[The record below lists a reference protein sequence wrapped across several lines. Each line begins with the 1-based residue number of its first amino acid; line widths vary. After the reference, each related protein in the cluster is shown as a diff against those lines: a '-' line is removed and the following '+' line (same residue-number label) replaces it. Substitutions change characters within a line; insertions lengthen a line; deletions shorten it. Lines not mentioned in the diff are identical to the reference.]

1 MEILNLKRRAG
12 HLLVLC
18 SLMLIILLIAFSPLA
33 TGGTLAYADNSDTI
47 GSGGGAIEID
57 DVTEGLVN
65 RTYSNFERGRKL
77 KVTLPM
83 STVSVY
89 FAYEI
94 DSSEQVYA
102 ISGEADIDED
112 IPYLLHEGKVEKN
125 EVETKTLGKVTS
137 AWTDISVVYE
147 KKVFYVE
154 VHHNGTL
161 YVECTLDGESDRLKA
176 TSLIKDI
183 DGLSPKMQT
192 GIIAHGLQ
200 NEMGQAIF
208 ECTATFEDARAGNT
222 LAQARSG
229 LAEILIIRTDVA
241 LSDMTEG
248 ELESA
253 DVETICA
260 WEPLVNA
267 QIVLSQK
274 VTFTIDKEGYYYY
287 FVVDRVGNLQINEM
301 LGGKFSRED
310 YSDTDSRFYV
320 TDSSAGSSGV
330 SYSVKNY
337 MITIGEEL
345 SEYEDTVNGEVYTKA
360 LSAYSTLLLRFYSG
374 ESQTNREGISKA
386 WFSFFRNE
394 YTAFKNAYSVG
405 ANYSTNIINGDLL
418 PASIKCLNL
427 SSETIKCL
435 GGDEVKASFIIARYE
450 GSEID
455 QELLNLYGNT
465 KNVKAYKMSYSLT
478 VNGVASTVPK
488 SELIYEIFGLP
499 ESVNNFKVY
508 LKTSNGYVECNQVKG
523 ENWLRFTS
531 KDLNSGDYY
540 LIYEDT
546 SKTTNLLPLWISL
559 GVVGGLA
566 VVGGV
571 VVLVLWKKGN
581 LVDRTKPL
589 SQEVTEKEE

>member
-1 MEILNLKRRAG
+1 M
-12 HLLVLC
+12 
-18 SLMLIILLIAFSPLA
+18 
-33 TGGTLAYADNSDTI
+33 
-47 GSGGGAIEID
+47 
-57 DVTEGLVN
+57 
-65 RTYSNFERGRKL
+65 
-77 KVTLPM
+77 
-83 STVSVY
+83 
-89 FAYEI
+89 
-94 DSSEQVYA
+94 
-102 ISGEADIDED
+102 
-112 IPYLLHEGKVEKN
+112 
-125 EVETKTLGKVTS
+125 
-137 AWTDISVVYE
+137 
-147 KKVFYVE
+147 
-154 VHHNGTL
+154 
-161 YVECTLDGESDRLKA
+161 
-176 TSLIKDI
+176 
-183 DGLSPKMQT
+183 
-192 GIIAHGLQ
+192 
-200 NEMGQAIF
+200 
-208 ECTATFEDARAGNT
+208 
-222 LAQARSG
+222 
-229 LAEILIIRTDVA
+229 
-241 LSDMTEG
+241 
-248 ELESA
+248 
-253 DVETICA
+253 
-260 WEPLVNA
+260 
-267 QIVLSQK
+267 
-274 VTFTIDKEGYYYY
+274 
-287 FVVDRVGNLQINEM
+287 
-301 LGGKFSRED
+301 
-310 YSDTDSRFYV
+310 
-320 TDSSAGSSGV
+320 
-330 SYSVKNY
+330 
-337 MITIGEEL
+337 
-345 SEYEDTVNGEVYTKA
+345 
-360 LSAYSTLLLRFYSG
+360 LRFYSG

-394 YTAFKNAYSVG
+394 YTAFKNAYSIG